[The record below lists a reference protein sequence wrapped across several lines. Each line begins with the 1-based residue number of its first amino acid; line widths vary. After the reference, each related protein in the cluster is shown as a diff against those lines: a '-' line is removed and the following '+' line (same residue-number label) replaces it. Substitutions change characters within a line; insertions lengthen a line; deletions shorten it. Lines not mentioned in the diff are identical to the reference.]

1 MLLVEDLEEIV
12 CRLHLVKAAVTI
24 VNVPKERD
32 TKNGY
37 EKDSLQKMV
46 GEIKRKRTSV
56 PADITDNATTDNPT
70 QRITLPWI
78 PKVSPKLRSAYK
90 KAGIHVAFKSG
101 RNLST
106 ILSAKNKTKL
116 TKNSYPGVYKVPCS
130 CGAPPYRGETK
141 KKISTRL
148 DEHKGNVEKDQPDK
162 SGVALHNKN
171 CTGEINF
178 EEAGTV
184 AVVHNKFDRKV
195 RETLEIQK
203 HDCHVSDG
211 GMNPDKGQ
219 YVTTTFWIPLLKY
232 LRKSEE
238 TNNDIE

>member
-1 MLLVEDLEEIV
+1 MADEVTNKNSVIPRESTITESTVE
-12 CRLHLVKAAVTI
+12 
-24 VNVPKERD
+24 
-32 TKNGY
+32 
-37 EKDSLQKMV
+37 
-46 GEIKRKRTSV
+46 
-56 PADITDNATTDNPT
+56 PT
-70 QRITLPWI
+70 RRITLPWI

-101 RNLST
+101 RKLST
-106 ILSAKNKTKL
+106 ILCAKNKTKL
-116 TKNSYPGVYKVPCS
+116 PKNSYPGVYKVPCS
-130 CGAPPYRGETK
+130 CGAPPNRGETK